1 MRYLAA
7 LAVVSSVVLLP
18 GVHPAAVMAQQD
30 ALSLDGLIVTAS
42 PTPRSAES
50 VASHVTILDG
60 EALRVGGF
68 ATVGE
73 ALREVPGL
81 DVVRNGSFG
90 AITSVFLRGGESD
103 HVLVLVDGVQVNQA
117 GGGFDFASLTTDNV
131 ERIEIVRGA
140 ASALYGSDA
149 MAGVIHVLTRIGRG
163 SPRLGASV
171 QTASYSEP
179 RDELIDGVRWSADLV
194 GGSERFGYS
203 ASFGRE
209 ASDGILAFN
218 NRSLSTV
225 ISGNARFV
233 PDDATGLALT
243 LRLTD
248 REFHYPT
255 DGSGQVVD
263 RNAFG
268 FGDETLATVTLT
280 RSVTQALELRAMV
293 AVHET
298 DSGTDDEPDDA
309 SDTEGFKS
317 LDHFRRSLAELRAS
331 ATLGTV
337 VLTVGGEVEEER
349 QRSFSESTSAF
360 GTSFG
365 RSESERENLAAFAHL
380 AGSRG
385 VLAFNAGARVE
396 DNERFGSGA
405 TWQAGVAAHHPSR
418 ARTRV
423 RASIGTAIKEPTF
436 FENFA
441 TGFAT
446 GNPELDPERSLAW
459 EAGLEHALTDGVSL
473 QVTYFDQRLEDL
485 IQYTAAPPSPSDP
498 NFYNVAEASTRGVEA
513 GAELRLG
520 GLEVGADYTWLD
532 TRVENPG
539 FDSGPEATFVDGE
552 ALLRR
557 PTNTLALRATGPVSR
572 RVRVHTRLSFVGERA
587 DRSFD
592 PVTFAATR
600 QRLESYLL
608 WSLGG
613 EWDVSPAGPGGL
625 SVTLFAR
632 GENLLGA
639 SYEEVWGF
647 RAPGRQM
654 YIGARMA
661 IGGDR

>member
-1 MRYLAA
+1 MRHAAA
-7 LAVVSSVVLLP
+7 LAVVTTAALVF
-18 GVHPAAVMAQQD
+18 GTHPATVRAQQD
-30 ALSLDGLIVTAS
+30 ALSLDGLVVTAS

-50 VASHVTILDG
+50 VASHVTILEGD
-60 EALRVGGF
+60 ALRAGGF
-68 ATVGE
+68 ATLGE

-90 AITSVFLRGGESD
+90 AVTSVFLRGGESD

-117 GGGFDFASLTTDNV
+117 GGGFDFATLTIDNV

-149 MAGVIHVLTRIGRG
+149 MAGVIHVVTRIGRG
-163 SPRLGASV
+163 SPRVGANV
-171 QTASYSEP
+171 QTAHHTEA
-179 RDELIDGVRWSADLV
+179 RDELLDGVRWSADVV
-194 GGSERFGYS
+194 GGSERFGFS

-225 ISGNARFV
+225 VSGNARFV
-233 PDDATGLALT
+233 PDDATSLALT

-268 FGDETLATVTLT
+268 FGDESLATLTLT
-280 RSVTQALELRAMV
+280 RSVTDVLEVRAMV

-309 SDTEGFKS
+309 SDTDGFKS
-317 LDHFRRSLAELRAS
+317 LDHFRRALAELRAS
-331 ATLGTV
+331 ATLGSV
-337 VLTVGGEVEEER
+337 VATVGAEVEEER
-349 QRSFSESTSAF
+349 QRSFSESASAF
-360 GTSFG
+360 GTFYG
-365 RSESERENLAAFAHL
+365 RSESERENLAVFSHVT
-380 AGSRG
+380 GGHG

-396 DNERFGSGA
+396 DNERFGTGA
-405 TWQAGVAAHHPSR
+405 TWQAGVAAHLPGR
-418 ARTRV
+418 PGTRV

-446 GNPELDPERSLAW
+446 GNPELDPERSLSW
-459 EAGLEHALTDGVSL
+459 EAGLEHALGGGLTV
-473 QVTYFDQRLEDL
+473 QATYFDQSLEDL
-485 IQYTAAPPSPSDP
+485 IQYTPTPPSPGDP
-498 NFYNVAEASTRGVEA
+498 NFHNVAEASARGVEL

-520 GLEVGADYTWLD
+520 ALEGGAAYTWLD

-539 FDSGPEATFVDGE
+539 FDSGPDAAFVDGE
-552 ALLRR
+552 TLLRR
-557 PTNTLALRATGPVSR
+557 PTHTLALRTGATFGGR
-572 RVRVHTRLSFVGERA
+572 GRVHTRLSFVGARA

-600 QRLESYLL
+600 RELASYVL

-613 EWDVSPAGPGGL
+613 EWEVLRAGARRP
-625 SVTLFAR
+625 SVTLTAR
-632 GENLLGA
+632 GENLLGE

-647 RAPGRQM
+647 RAPGRQV
-654 YIGARMA
+654 YVGARVA
-661 IGGDR
+661 VGGDR

>member
-1 MRYLAA
+1 MRYTTAVAVAA
-7 LAVVSSVVLLP
+7 LFLGVRSAGVS
-18 GVHPAAVMAQQD
+18 AQQD
-30 ALSLDGLIVTAS
+30 ALSLDGLVVTAS

-50 VASHVTILDG
+50 VASHVTILEGDD
-60 EALRVGGF
+60 LRAGGL
-68 ATVGE
+68 ATLGE

-81 DVVRNGSFG
+81 DVVRSGSFG
-90 AITSVFLRGGESD
+90 AVTSVFLRGGESD

-131 ERIEIVRGA
+131 ERVEIVRGA

-149 MAGVIHVLTRIGRG
+149 MAGVIHVVTRIGRG
-163 SPRLGASV
+163 APRMGASV
-171 QTASYSEP
+171 QTVHYSES
-179 RDELIDGVRWSADLV
+179 RDELLDGVRWSADVV

-209 ASDGILAFN
+209 VVDGILAFN
-218 NRSLSTV
+218 NRLLSTV
-225 ISGNARFV
+225 ISGNARFL

-268 FGDETLATVTLT
+268 FGDESLASLTLT
-280 RSVTQALELRAMV
+280 RSVTEALELRARI

-298 DSGTDDEPDDA
+298 DSGTDDEPDDP
-309 SDTEGFKS
+309 SDTDGFKS
-317 LDHFRRSLAELRAS
+317 LDHFRRAIAELRAS
-331 ATLGTV
+331 VFLGSVVATI
-337 VLTVGGEVEEER
+337 GGEVEEER
-349 QRSFSESTSAF
+349 QRSFSESASAF
-360 GTSFG
+360 GTFYG

-380 AGSRG
+380 TGSHG

-396 DNERFGSGA
+396 DNERFGTGA
-405 TWQAGVAAHHPSR
+405 TWQTGMAAHLPGRSGTR
-418 ARTRV
+418 A

-446 GNPELDPERSLAW
+446 GNPELDPERSLSW
-459 EAGLEHALTDGVSL
+459 EVGIEHELGSGLTL
-473 QVTYFDQRLEDL
+473 QATYFDQELEDL
-485 IQYTAAPPSPSDP
+485 IQYTPVVPSPGDP
-498 NFYNVAEASTRGVEA
+498 NFDNVAEASARGLELGVDMRA
-513 GAELRLG
+513 GALEG
-520 GLEVGADYTWLD
+520 GAAYTWLD

-539 FDSGPEATFVDGE
+539 FDSGPDATFVDGL

-557 PTNTLALRATGPVSR
+557 PTHTLALRATGTVGGR
-572 RVRVHTRLSFVGERA
+572 GRVNTRLSFVGERA

-600 QRLESYLL
+600 RRLASYLL
-608 WSLGG
+608 WTLGG
-613 EWDVSPAGPGGL
+613 EWEILPARARRP
-625 SVTLFAR
+625 SVTLTVR

-647 RAPGRQM
+647 RAPGRQL
-654 YIGARMA
+654 YIGARMLVG
-661 IGGDR
+661 GGD